1 MSANASPPLT
11 DHQPPPETQDAGR
24 RGGGPIDFSTR
35 PEEYRHWKLSIEG
48 RVAHLLMDVREDAPL
63 VPGYELKLNSYD
75 LGVDIELYDAVQ
87 RLRFEHPEVAAV
99 VIGSA
104 KPRLFCAGANIRM
117 LAQASHAHKVN
128 FCKFTNE
135 TRNAIEEAGA
145 ESGQRYVCAINGPAS
160 GGGYEL
166 ALACDRIVLIDD
178 GSSAVSLPEVPLL
191 AVLPGTGGLT
201 RLVDKRGVRRDHA
214 DFFCTTSEGVRGAR
228 ALDWNF
234 VDVLAPRSR
243 FDEVVR
249 EQAEACVARSDRP
262 ADARGIALTP
272 LVRTL
277 AEDRLSYR
285 YVDIRLDRELSA
297 AFFTIRGPGD
307 GTDAGLPDGVASI
320 HAAGVDF
327 WPLALARELDDAI
340 LHLRLNEETIGTWVF
355 RTQGSLD
362 AVAAADALL
371 VAHADDW
378 LVREIRSYLRR
389 TLQRL
394 EVSARSLIALVEPG
408 SCFAGT
414 LLELVL
420 AADRSYMLDGTF
432 EDGDL
437 SAACLR
443 LTPMNFGPLA
453 THNGSGRVAARF
465 PTRPERVA
473 ALEACLGQDL
483 DAAAADRLGL
493 VTFTPDDIDWGDEVR
508 LALEERA
515 SFSPDA
521 LTGMEAS
528 LRFGGCESLTTKIF
542 GRLSAWQN
550 WIFQRPNAVGEAGAL
565 TVYGTGQQRRFGKH
579 RA

>member
-1 MSANASPPLT
+1 MSADASPSAP
-11 DHQPPPETQDAGR
+11 DYQPPPEPLIAER
-24 RGGGPIDFSTR
+24 KVGGTIDFSTR
-35 PEEYRHWKLSIEG
+35 PADYRHWKLSIDG
-48 RVAHLLMDVREDAPL
+48 RVAYLLMNVREDAPL

-117 LAQASHAHKVN
+117 LAQSSHAHKVN

-135 TRNAIEEAGA
+135 TRNAIEEASA
-145 ESGQRYVCAINGPAS
+145 ESRQAYVCAINGSAS

-249 EQAEACVARSDRP
+249 EQAEACVMRSDRP
-262 ADARGIALTP
+262 ADARGIP
-272 LVRTL
+272 LPPLARTL

-285 YVDIRLDRELSA
+285 SLDVHLDRQLEA

-307 GTDAGLPDGVASI
+307 EADAGLPNSVEGI

-355 RTQGSLD
+355 RTQGSLA

-371 VAHADDW
+371 ADHAGDW
-378 LVREIRSYLRR
+378 LVREIRLYLRR

-394 EVSARSLIALVEPG
+394 DVSARSLIALIEPG

-437 SAACLR
+437 PAACLR

-453 THNGSGRVAARF
+453 MHNDAARVAARF

-483 DAAAADRLGL
+483 DAAAANRLGL
-493 VTFTPDDIDWGDEVR
+493 VTFTPDDIDWEDEVR

-528 LRFGGCESLTTKIF
+528 LRFGGRESLATKIF

-565 TVYGTGQQRRFGKH
+565 TVYGTGQQHRFGKH

>member
-1 MSANASPPLT
+1 MSADASSSAP
-11 DHQPPPETQDAGR
+11 DYKPPPEPPVSVR
-24 RGGGPIDFSTR
+24 KVGGTIDFSTR
-35 PEEYRHWKLSIEG
+35 PADYRHWKLSIDG

-75 LGVDIELYDAVQ
+75 LGVDIELSDAVQ

-117 LAQASHAHKVN
+117 LAQSSHAHKVN

-145 ESGQRYVCAINGPAS
+145 ESGQAYVCAINGSAS

-262 ADARGIALTP
+262 AGARGIPFTP
-272 LVRTL
+272 LARTL
-277 AEDRLSYR
+277 AEDRVSYR
-285 YVDIRLDRELSA
+285 SVDVHLDRELGA
-297 AFFTIRGPGD
+297 AFFTIRGPGAD
-307 GTDAGLPDGVASI
+307 ADAGLPDSVEGI

-355 RTQGSLD
+355 RTQGNLA
-362 AVAAADALL
+362 AVTAADALL
-371 VAHADDW
+371 TDHAGDW
-378 LVREIRSYLRR
+378 LVREIRLYLRR

-394 EVSARSLIALVEPG
+394 DVSARSLIALVEPG

-432 EDGDL
+432 EEGAL
-437 SAACLR
+437 PAACLR

-453 THNGSGRVAARF
+453 MHNGSARVAARF

-493 VTFTPDDIDWGDEVR
+493 VTFTPDDIDWEDEVR

-528 LRFGGCESLTTKIF
+528 LRFGGRESLATKIF

-550 WIFQRPNAVGEAGAL
+550 WIFQRPNAIGEAGAL
-565 TVYGTGQQRRFGKH
+565 TVYGTGKQHRFGKH

>member
-1 MSANASPPLT
+1 MSADASPLAH
-11 DHQPPPETQDAGR
+11 DLQPTSETRGVGR
-24 RGGGPIDFSTR
+24 KADLIDFSTR
-35 PEEYRHWKLSIEG
+35 PADYRHWKLSING

-63 VPGYELKLNSYD
+63 TPGYELKLNSYD
-75 LGVDIELYDAVQ
+75 LGVDVELYDAVQ

-117 LAQASHAHKVN
+117 LAQSSHAHKVN

-135 TRNAIEEAGA
+135 TGNAIEEAGA
-145 ESGQRYVCAINGPAS
+145 ESGQAYVCAINGPAS

-262 ADARGIALTP
+262 AGARGIALTP
-272 LVRTL
+272 LARTL
-277 AEDRLSYR
+277 TGDRVSYR
-285 YVDIRLDRELSA
+285 SVNVHLDRELRA
-297 AFFTIRGPGD
+297 AFFTIRGPG
-307 GTDAGLPDGVASI
+307 AGLPDSVEGI
-320 HAAGVDF
+320 HAAGVNF

-355 RTQGSLD
+355 RTQGSLA

-371 VAHADDW
+371 ADHAGNW
-378 LVREIRSYLRR
+378 LIREIRLYLRR

-394 EVSARSLIALVEPG
+394 DVSARSLIALVEPG

-432 EDGDL
+432 EEGDL
-437 SAACLR
+437 PAACLR

-453 THNGSGRVAARF
+453 MHNGSARVAVRF

-493 VTFTPDDIDWGDEVR
+493 VTFTPDDIDWEDEVR

-528 LRFGGCESLTTKIF
+528 LRFGGRESLATKIF

-565 TVYGTGQQRRFGKH
+565 TVYGTGQQHRFGKH